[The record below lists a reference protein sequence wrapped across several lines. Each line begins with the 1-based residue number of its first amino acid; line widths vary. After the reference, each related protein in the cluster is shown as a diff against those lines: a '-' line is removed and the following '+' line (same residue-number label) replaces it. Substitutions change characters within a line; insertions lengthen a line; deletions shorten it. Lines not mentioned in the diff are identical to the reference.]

1 MWLYYL
7 CDAFEG
13 KGVDGKINS
22 KKDLKI
28 FGGNKKALNFASLL
42 EGGQRRGR
50 VGRKK
55 VKKAHK
61 KFGKVKKVHNFA
73 LPNGTEV
80 WEKRKEKWRA

>member
-13 KGVDGKINS
+13 KGVEGKINS

-42 EGGQRRGR
+42 EGG
-50 VGRKK
+50 
-55 VKKAHK
+55 
-61 KFGKVKKVHNFA
+61 
-73 LPNGTEV
+73 
-80 WEKRKEKWRA
+80 